1 MPQLYLEHLFYWG
14 YAAFA
19 LCCFVVCCIASCNI
33 LLRHRTLGIWTLV
46 IGAML
51 FTMSHCLR
59 SLSWLI
65 LSGGESNFDGLK
77 YPRQSDIWQAIV
89 PWTEALYNLGIAN
102 LAISMVLLGR
112 DLHSPHISSALIEE
126 GEPAG
131 AAQPAT
137 QPADKVPAEVQP
149 SPPTPKDAPR

>member
-1 MPQLYLEHLFYWG
+1 MPQLYLEHLYYWG

-19 LCCFVVCCIASCNI
+19 LCCFVVCCIALCYI
-33 LLRHRTLGIWTLV
+33 VLRHRTLGIWTLV

-51 FTMSHCLR
+51 FTMSHCLG

-65 LSGGESNFDGLK
+65 LSGGESSFDGLK
-77 YPRQSDIWQAIV
+77 YRRQSDIWGAIV

-112 DLHSPHISSALIEE
+112 DLHSKHISSALIEE

-131 AAQPAT
+131 AAQPASK
-137 QPADKVPAEVQP
+137 PADKPPSKVQ
-149 SPPTPKDAPR
+149 PPTPTPNDGHR